1 MKRRWWQRQRSWY
14 PGGWWIMYTWGHM
27 CGIGVVICGWHR
39 LAMRVNG
46 FEIWLGPIN
55 IMVRPPTP
63 KWLLEDNGKQPVQ
76 SPIVP

>member
-1 MKRRWWQRQRSWY
+1 
-14 PGGWWIMYTWGHM
+14 M
-27 CGIGVVICGWHR
+27 CGIGIVICGWHR

-63 KWLLEDNGKQPVQ
+63 KWLLEDDGKQPVLPANQ
-76 SPIVP
+76 